1 MDLELVERGLAVSRS
16 AAQELVAAGRVLV
29 SGSVAE
35 KSSRMVGRAEPVV
48 IETPRRFVSRGGEK
62 LAAALEEFGLEVT
75 GQVCLDAGASTGGFT
90 DCLIQSGAD
99 RVWAVDVGHGHI
111 APQLRSDPRVV
122 VVEGCNVRHVTLE
135 SLGTGPFGFVT
146 ADLSFISLRV
156 VARKLASELAQPGAE
171 IVVLVKPQFEAER
184 SVVDVGRGV
193 VRDPSEWRDA
203 ILRVGS
209 AFAAA
214 GAAIIGVMPSPIVG
228 PAGNVEF
235 LVHLRAG
242 SPTQGALHEAS
253 VLAVDRAVE
262 RVVERQTQGAASPE
276 TPVLSPQPGPAP
288 EPAHQGL

>member
-1 MDLELVERGLAVSRS
+1 LVV
-16 AAQELVAAGRVLV
+16 AGRVLV

-35 KSSRMVGRAEPVV
+35 KSSRLVGRGEPLV

-62 LAAALEEFGLEVT
+62 LEAALEEFGL
-75 GQVCLDAGASTGGFT
+75 QVSDRICLDAGASTGGFT
-90 DCLIQSGAD
+90 DCLLQSGAD
-99 RVWAVDVGHGHI
+99 RVWAVDAGHGHM
-111 APQLRSDPRVV
+111 APELRSNPRVV
-122 VVEGCNVRHVTLE
+122 VVEGCNIRHATLE

-146 ADLSFISLRV
+146 ADLSFISLRT
-156 VARKLASELAQPGAE
+156 VARKLATELAQPGAE

-184 SVVDVGRGV
+184 SVVDRGRGV

-203 ILRVGS
+203 LLRVGT

-242 SPTQGALHEAS
+242 SPTEGALHEAS
-253 VLAVDRAVE
+253 GLAVDRAVE
-262 RVVERQTQGAASPE
+262 RAVDRQTARPAPE
-276 TPVLSPQPGPAP
+276 IPPAPSPQPETAPQPARQV
-288 EPAHQGL
+288 H